1 MGNNIIKKIQEE
13 IKKENKKLEESNI
26 KVKIVSANNEV
37 VMSIT
42 KNKCINEVF
51 ILKIVSQF
59 QIDILKNNVK
69 IERGLFIVDLPI
81 WIYNLYNSTKFLY
94 KFVGG
99 RLNGKTMDRE
109 EIDKIAIDKTDDME
123 EYRKNGEIVHRKELD
138 NQPIVEGYLSPM
150 FNGISYGIIHLRY
163 ETQEVYNMVSR

>member
-1 MGNNIIKKIQEE
+1 
-13 IKKENKKLEESNI
+13 
-26 KVKIVSANNEV
+26 
-37 VMSIT
+37 
-42 KNKCINEVF
+42 
-51 ILKIVSQF
+51 
-59 QIDILKNNVK
+59 
-69 IERGLFIVDLPI
+69 
-81 WIYNLYNSTKFLY
+81 
-94 KFVGG
+94 
-99 RLNGKTMDRE
+99 MDRE

>member
-51 ILKIVSQF
+51 ILKTVSQF

-81 WIYNLYNSTKFLY
+81 LL
-94 KFVGG
+94 
-99 RLNGKTMDRE
+99 
-109 EIDKIAIDKTDDME
+109 
-123 EYRKNGEIVHRKELD
+123 IVLK
-138 NQPIVEGYLSPM
+138 
-150 FNGISYGIIHLRY
+150 
-163 ETQEVYNMVSR
+163 